1 MITTPPPEVRMPAY
15 VDPAR
20 SPQPRHHALRDAEL
34 HDLRHAFGP
43 ELQGEAG
50 PADSLG
56 PDLATWEDARR
67 RALVMAMLP
76 KPRYQHIYEAGCGR
90 GDLTR
95 LLRARADHVTA
106 CDHNSDAVDGAR
118 RVLSDLDEIELSQ
131 APVLEAFPGGPV
143 DLVVASES
151 LYHLSAARL
160 DECFELVQERLR
172 PGGHLLLSH
181 LRLPVDDS
189 WLDGDEVHERA
200 YRALA
205 MPLVVRHV
213 DERFRI
219 DLWEAPL
226 VQQP

>member
-1 MITTPPPEVRMPAY
+1 MPAY

-34 HDLRHAFGP
+34 HDLRHAFAP
-43 ELQGEAG
+43 SRGEAHDDA
-50 PADSLG
+50 ADLG
-56 PDLATWEDARR
+56 PDLASWESARR

-76 KPRYQHIYEAGCGR
+76 KQRYQLIYEAGCAHGE
-90 GDLTR
+90 LTR
-95 LLRARADHVTA
+95 LLRERSDHVVA
-106 CDHNSDAVDGAR
+106 CDHSTDAVDCAR

-131 APVLEAFPGGPV
+131 ARVLDGFPSGPV

-151 LYHLSAARL
+151 LYQLSPARL
-160 DECFELVQERLR
+160 DEFFELVQSRLQ

-226 VQQP
+226 VQG